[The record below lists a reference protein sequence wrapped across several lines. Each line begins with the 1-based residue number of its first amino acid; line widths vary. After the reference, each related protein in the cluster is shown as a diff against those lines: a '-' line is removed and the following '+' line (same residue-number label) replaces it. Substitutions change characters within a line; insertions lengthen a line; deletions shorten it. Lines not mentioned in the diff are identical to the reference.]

1 MKISLTFYLLV
12 LSTVLLVPS
21 APFVTLAQQNSVQAK
36 AVVDAERD
44 AQEYADSNH
53 WFLMGCIG
61 QGNLIQVDGS
71 ISLPPTKL
79 LGKSPE
85 YIRLYAA
92 AYGKKVKKIRTNNV
106 RIGSVAGCIS
116 CYSLLFFL
124 VSLE

>member
-1 MKISLTFYLLV
+1 MKTSLTFYLLV
-12 LSTVLLVPS
+12 LSAALLVPS
-21 APFVTLAQQNSVQAK
+21 APFVTLAQQNSVQAE

-44 AQEYADSNH
+44 AQEYADSSH

-61 QGNLIQVDGS
+61 QANPIQMDER

-92 AYGKKVKKIRTNNV
+92 AYTLPIVKKLKKFG
-106 RIGSVAGCIS
+106 RIVPGVAGQ
-116 CYSLLFFL
+116 LA
-124 VSLE
+124 V